1 MDDDTSSSAGTAP
14 AVSTMAGMMN
24 YLTVSLYEGQFR
36 YTDEQA
42 WARLNEMYDRISRTP
57 SIAPSVSD
65 IREFYNIIN
74 SLWRV
79 IDTDDPDYDMYML
92 QFRRHIGSSV
102 TDEATEEERTYQQE
116 RVRHKHESS
125 LSSSVQ
131 QKSECD
137 DDTDWLAK
145 EREDWTESIRA
156 KKRGIWNDAERR
168 QQRNEDAVIF
178 SQ

>member
-1 MDDDTSSSAGTAP
+1 MADDSSSSPAPAPAP
-14 AVSTMAGMMN
+14 AVSTMAGMIN
-24 YLTVSLYEGQFR
+24 YLTVSLYQEQFR
-36 YTDEQA
+36 YKDEQA
-42 WARLNEMYDRISRTP
+42 WARLNEMYDRISKTP
-57 SIAPSVSD
+57 SVAPSVSD

-125 LSSSVQ
+125 SSSSSLSSSVQ
-131 QKSECD
+131 QEPEWD

-156 KKRGIWNDAERR
+156 KKRGI
-168 QQRNEDAVIF
+168 
-178 SQ
+178 